1 MSCLQDSLH
10 LEFVDNDRN
19 LLQLDLLC
27 LSESWLSSK
36 EETVEIDMRFK
47 NWNIVFRKDADD
59 NKEHMGMLF
68 LIPKG
73 KQNIWE
79 NKFQVKNEIKYK
91 GTSKIQVVDVYY
103 NFLTFSFV
111 YSRVTPT
118 LEEAKKLRSMVKE
131 TDFVLGDINLDP
143 LNEKHNKALT
153 EICGDDKVL
162 HLKQLTRL
170 QERQLDHILVKKDVA
185 ENVITDSYFH
195 ISSDH
200 RCIVLR
206 YSHVEND
213 EKLVEDQRLEDKS
226 KNNPT
231 ETTKEVKSERSTEK
245 VKLTTSQPIKKEVK
259 LKQEPPQRKE
269 ISKDPYSTLNGKE
282 WLNDLVINKYGELIM
297 QRNQD
302 VFIFSSFF
310 SELFLRQKRPYVDCN
325 KFNKTNNMF
334 EKRLVIFPLLQSSH
348 WFLCYLNNENQ
359 ELTILDPYIKD
370 LTQVDIQILKKKYIE
385 IMKKLEDDY
394 IKVNFE
400 QLENSGWRE
409 LKKTVLFP
417 PTIPEQQDSSNCG
430 VYLLTFSK

>member
-1 MSCLQDSLH
+1 M
-10 LEFVDNDRN
+10 
-19 LLQLDLLC
+19 
-27 LSESWLSSK
+27 
-36 EETVEIDMRFK
+36 
-47 NWNIVFRKDADD
+47 
-59 NKEHMGMLF
+59 
-68 LIPKG
+68 
-73 KQNIWE
+73 
-79 NKFQVKNEIKYK
+79 
-91 GTSKIQVVDVYY
+91 
-103 NFLTFSFV
+103 TFSFV

-118 LEEAKKLRSMVKE
+118 LEEAKKLRSMEKE

-226 KNNPT
+226 KNNPI
-231 ETTKEVKSERSTEK
+231 ETTEEVKSERSTEK

-282 WLNDLVINKYGELIM
+282 WLNDLVINKCGELIM
-297 QRNQD
+297 QRN
-302 VFIFSSFF
+302 
-310 SELFLRQKRPYVDCN
+310 
-325 KFNKTNNMF
+325 
-334 EKRLVIFPLLQSSH
+334 
-348 WFLCYLNNENQ
+348 
-359 ELTILDPYIKD
+359 
-370 LTQVDIQILKKKYIE
+370 
-385 IMKKLEDDY
+385 
-394 IKVNFE
+394 
-400 QLENSGWRE
+400 
-409 LKKTVLFP
+409 
-417 PTIPEQQDSSNCG
+417 
-430 VYLLTFSK
+430 

>member
-1 MSCLQDSLH
+1 M
-10 LEFVDNDRN
+10 
-19 LLQLDLLC
+19 
-27 LSESWLSSK
+27 
-36 EETVEIDMRFK
+36 
-47 NWNIVFRKDADD
+47 
-59 NKEHMGMLF
+59 
-68 LIPKG
+68 
-73 KQNIWE
+73 
-79 NKFQVKNEIKYK
+79 KNEIKYK

-226 KNNPT
+226 KNNPFD
-231 ETTKEVKSERSTEK
+231 TTKNRFH
-245 VKLTTSQPIKKEVK
+245 IY
-259 LKQEPPQRKE
+259 R
-269 ISKDPYSTLNGKE
+269 
-282 WLNDLVINKYGELIM
+282 
-297 QRNQD
+297 
-302 VFIFSSFF
+302 
-310 SELFLRQKRPYVDCN
+310 
-325 KFNKTNNMF
+325 
-334 EKRLVIFPLLQSSH
+334 
-348 WFLCYLNNENQ
+348 
-359 ELTILDPYIKD
+359 
-370 LTQVDIQILKKKYIE
+370 
-385 IMKKLEDDY
+385 
-394 IKVNFE
+394 
-400 QLENSGWRE
+400 
-409 LKKTVLFP
+409 
-417 PTIPEQQDSSNCG
+417 
-430 VYLLTFSK
+430 